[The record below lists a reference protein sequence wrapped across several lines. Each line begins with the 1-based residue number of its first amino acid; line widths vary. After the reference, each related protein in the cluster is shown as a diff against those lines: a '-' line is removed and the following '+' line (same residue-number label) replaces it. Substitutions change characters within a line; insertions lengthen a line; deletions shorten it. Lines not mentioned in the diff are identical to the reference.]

1 MLDESPTPPNSST
14 VCKNL
19 RRRDRTDGSRSG
31 HYSREDV
38 LDACHAEGGD
48 SHE

>member
-1 MLDESPTPPNSST
+1 MQESTTPTDRSI